1 MYTRVVSV
9 EVGVRELRG
18 RLRYWL
24 DRVAA
29 GEEVL
34 VTDRGRPRARLI
46 GAEQTTTL
54 DRLIAEG
61 VVTPP
66 KRPKGS
72 RPLPDPIP
80 VRGSVTELL
89 LEERRRGY

>member
-46 GAEQTTTL
+46 GAE
-54 DRLIAEG
+54 G